1 MMHSFF
7 SHNDVSYNIF
17 FMFSLNL
24 FFKPSIRVSIIIGIL
39 KLLHNLSWI
48 LYIYI
53 YIFQTSKKIQ
63 YIVH

>member
-7 SHNDVSYNIF
+7 SHSDVSYNIF

-39 KLLHNLSWI
+39 KLLHNLS
-48 LYIYI
+48 
-53 YIFQTSKKIQ
+53 
-63 YIVH
+63 